1 MHPQNSKTNKT
12 WRIIDIINWGEK
24 YLKEKSFDSPR
35 NEIEILLLHLIGCKK
50 IDLYL
55 DFEKVI
61 KPEDLIILRGW
72 IKRRVKRE
80 PIQHIIGH
88 SEFYGRRFIVNQDVL
103 IPRPETETIIDT
115 SISALSKKNNPVIV
129 DIGTGSGCIGI
140 TLALEIPHSKVFA
153 IDVSEAALSIAKKN
167 AELYN
172 LKNIEFIKM
181 DFLSE
186 DINHNVDLLVS
197 NPPYIPQKEI
207 SSLMRDVKEYEPMMA
222 LTDNGNGLVFYQKL
236 SKIIPDVVKKNGVTI
251 LEVGRGNHYNKVKEV
266 FSKEGYSDIETI
278 RDLNKDIRVL
288 MINN

>member
-1 MHPQNSKTNKT
+1 MQPQNSKKNKT

-24 YLKEKSFDSPR
+24 YLKDRSFDSPR

-61 KPEDLIILRGW
+61 KPEDLITLRGW
-72 IKRRVKRE
+72 IKRRVNRE

-103 IPRPETETIIDT
+103 IPRPETETVIDI
-115 SISALSKKNNPVIV
+115 SIDALSKKNTPVII

-140 TLALEIPHSKVFA
+140 TLALEIPRSKVFA
-153 IDVSEAALSIAKKN
+153 IDISEAALSIAKKN
-167 AELYN
+167 AAIYN

-181 DFLSE
+181 DFLSK
-186 DINHNVDLLVS
+186 DIKHNVDLLVS

-207 SSLMRDVKEYEPMMA
+207 SSLMRDVKEYEPMIA
-222 LTDNGNGLVFYQKL
+222 LTDNSNGLVFYQKI
-236 SKIIPDVVKKNGVTI
+236 SKIIPHVVKKNGVTI
-251 LEVGRGNHYNKVKEV
+251 LEVGRGDHHNKVKEV

-278 RDLNKDIRVL
+278 CDLNKDIRVL

>member
-1 MHPQNSKTNKT
+1 MHPENSKTNKT

-24 YLKEKSFDSPR
+24 YFKDRSFDSSR

-50 IDLYL
+50 IDLYI
-55 DFEKVI
+55 DFEKEI

-72 IKRRVKRE
+72 IKRRVNRE

-88 SEFYGRRFIVNQDVL
+88 SEFYGRRFNVNQHVL
-103 IPRPETETIIDT
+103 IPRPETETIIGI
-115 SISALSKKNNPVIV
+115 SIDALSKKNNPVIV

-153 IDVSEAALSIAKKN
+153 IDISEAALSIAKKN
-167 AELYN
+167 AEVYN

-197 NPPYIPQKEI
+197 NPPYIPLKEI

-222 LTDNGNGLVFYQKL
+222 LTDNSNGLVFYQKL
-236 SKIIPDVVKKNGVTI
+236 SKIIPDVVKKNGVAI
-251 LEVGRGNHYNKVKEV
+251 LEVGRGDHYNKVKEV
-266 FSKEGYSDIETI
+266 FSKEGYSNIETI

-288 MINN
+288 MINY

>member
-1 MHPQNSKTNKT
+1 MQPQNSKTNKI

-24 YLKEKSFDSPR
+24 YLKDRSFDSPR

-61 KPEDLIILRGW
+61 KPEDLITLRGW
-72 IKRRVKRE
+72 IKRRVNRE

-103 IPRPETETIIDT
+103 IPRSETETVIDI
-115 SISALSKKNNPVIV
+115 SIDALSKKNTPVII

-140 TLALEIPHSKVFA
+140 TLALEIPRSKVFA
-153 IDVSEAALSIAKKN
+153 IDISEAALSIAKKN
-167 AELYN
+167 AAIYN

-181 DFLSE
+181 DFLSK
-186 DINHNVDLLVS
+186 DIKHNVDLLVS

-207 SSLMRDVKEYEPMMA
+207 SSLMRDVKEYEPMIA
-222 LTDNGNGLVFYQKL
+222 LTDNSNGLVFYQKI
-236 SKIIPDVVKKNGVTI
+236 SKIIPYVVKKNGVTI
-251 LEVGRGNHYNKVKEV
+251 LEVGRGDHHNKVKEV
-266 FSKEGYSDIETI
+266 FSKDGYSDIETVC
-278 RDLNKDIRVL
+278 DLNKDIRVL

>member
-24 YLKEKSFDSPR
+24 YLKDRSFDSPR
-35 NEIEILLLHLIGCKK
+35 NEIEILLLNLIGCKK

-61 KPEDLIILRGW
+61 KPEDLITLRGW
-72 IKRRVKRE
+72 IKRRVNRE

-103 IPRPETETIIDT
+103 IPRPETETVIDI
-115 SISALSKKNNPVIV
+115 SIDALSKKNTPVII

-140 TLALEIPHSKVFA
+140 TLALEIPRSKVFA
-153 IDVSEAALSIAKKN
+153 IDISEAALSIAKKN
-167 AELYN
+167 AAIYN

-181 DFLSE
+181 DFLSK
-186 DINHNVDLLVS
+186 DIKHNVDLLVS

-207 SSLMRDVKEYEPMMA
+207 SSLMRDVKDYEPMLA
-222 LTDNGNGLVFYQKL
+222 LTDNRNGLVFYKKF

-251 LEVGRGNHYNKVKEV
+251 LEVGRGDHHNKVKEV
-266 FSKEGYSDIETI
+266 FSKDGYNDIETI

>member
-1 MHPQNSKTNKT
+1 MQPQNSKTNKT

-24 YLKEKSFDSPR
+24 YLKDRSFDSPR

-72 IKRRVKRE
+72 IKRRVNRE
-80 PIQHIIGH
+80 PIQYIIGH
-88 SEFYGRRFIVNQDVL
+88 SEFYGRRFNVNHHVL
-103 IPRPETETIIDT
+103 IPRPETETIINT
-115 SISALSKKNNPVIV
+115 SIDALSKKNTPVII

-140 TLALEIPHSKVFA
+140 TLALEIPRSKVFA
-153 IDVSEAALSIAKKN
+153 IDISEEALSIAKKN

-181 DFLSE
+181 NFLSE

-207 SSLMRDVKEYEPMMA
+207 CSLMRDVKEYEPMMA
-222 LTDNGNGLVFYQKL
+222 LTDNSNGLVFYKKL
-236 SKIIPDVVKKNGVTI
+236 SKIIPDVVKKNGVSI

-266 FSKEGYSDIETI
+266 FSKEGYNDIEII
-278 RDLNKDIRVL
+278 RDLNKDNRVL
-288 MINN
+288 RINN

>member
-1 MHPQNSKTNKT
+1 MQPQNSKTNKT

-24 YLKEKSFDSPR
+24 YLKDKSFDSPR

-72 IKRRVKRE
+72 IKRRVNRE
-80 PIQHIIGH
+80 PIQYIIGH
-88 SEFYGRRFIVNQDVL
+88 SEFYGRRFNVNHHVL
-103 IPRPETETIIDT
+103 IPRPETETIINT
-115 SISALSKKNNPVIV
+115 SIDALSKKNNPVII

-153 IDVSEAALSIAKKN
+153 IDISEAALSIAKKN

-181 DFLSE
+181 NFLSE

-222 LTDNGNGLVFYQKL
+222 LTDNSNGLVFYKKL

-251 LEVGRGNHYNKVKEV
+251 IEVGRGDHYNKVKEV
-266 FSKEGYSDIETI
+266 FSKEGYKDIETI
-278 RDLNKDIRVL
+278 RDLNKDKRVL
-288 MINN
+288 IINN

>member
-1 MHPQNSKTNKT
+1 MQPQNSKKNKT

-24 YLKEKSFDSPR
+24 YLKDRSFDSPR

-61 KPEDLIILRGW
+61 KPEDLITLRGW
-72 IKRRVKRE
+72 IKRRVNRE

-103 IPRPETETIIDT
+103 IPRPETETVIDI
-115 SISALSKKNNPVIV
+115 SIDALSKKNTPVII

-153 IDVSEAALSIAKKN
+153 IDISEAALSIAKKN
-167 AELYN
+167 AAIYN

-181 DFLSE
+181 DFLSK
-186 DINHNVDLLVS
+186 DIKHNVDLLVS

-207 SSLMRDVKEYEPMMA
+207 SSLMRDVKEYEPMIA
-222 LTDNGNGLVFYQKL
+222 LTDNSNGLVFYQKI
-236 SKIIPDVVKKNGVTI
+236 SKIIPHVVKKNGVTI
-251 LEVGRGNHYNKVKEV
+251 LEVGRGDHHNKVKEV

-278 RDLNKDIRVL
+278 CDLNKDIRVL

>member
-1 MHPQNSKTNKT
+1 MRPQNSKKNKT

-24 YLKEKSFDSPR
+24 YLKDRSFDSPR

-61 KPEDLIILRGW
+61 KPEDLITLRGW
-72 IKRRVKRE
+72 IKRRVNRE

-103 IPRPETETIIDT
+103 IPRPETETVIDI
-115 SISALSKKNNPVIV
+115 SIDALSKKNTPVII

-140 TLALEIPHSKVFA
+140 TLALEIPRSKVFA
-153 IDVSEAALSIAKKN
+153 IDISEAALSIAKKN
-167 AELYN
+167 AAIYN

-181 DFLSE
+181 DFLSQN
-186 DINHNVDLLVS
+186 IKYNVDLLVS
-197 NPPYIPQKEI
+197 NPPYIPEKEI
-207 SSLMRDVKEYEPMMA
+207 CSLMRDVKDYEPMIA
-222 LTDNGNGLVFYQKL
+222 LTDNSDGLVFYRKL
-236 SKIIPDVVKKNGVTI
+236 SKIIPDVVKQNGATI

-266 FSKEGYSDIETI
+266 FSKEGYNDIETI
-278 RDLNKDIRVL
+278 CDLNKDKRVL
-288 MINN
+288 IINN

>member
-24 YLKEKSFDSPR
+24 YLKDRSFDSPR

-61 KPEDLIILRGW
+61 KPEDLITLRGW
-72 IKRRVKRE
+72 IKRRVNRE

-103 IPRPETETIIDT
+103 IPRPETETVIDI
-115 SISALSKKNNPVIV
+115 SIDALSKKNTPVII

-140 TLALEIPHSKVFA
+140 TLALEIPRSKVFA
-153 IDVSEAALSIAKKN
+153 IDISEAALSIAKKN
-167 AELYN
+167 AAIYN

-181 DFLSE
+181 DFLSK
-186 DINHNVDLLVS
+186 DIKHNVDLLVS

-207 SSLMRDVKEYEPMMA
+207 SSLMRDVKEYEPMIA
-222 LTDNGNGLVFYQKL
+222 LTDNSNGLVFYQKI
-236 SKIIPDVVKKNGVTI
+236 SKIIPYVVKKNGVTI
-251 LEVGRGNHYNKVKEV
+251 LEVGRGDHHNKVKEV

-278 RDLNKDIRVL
+278 CDLNKDIRVL

>member
-1 MHPQNSKTNKT
+1 MNPKNSKTNKT

-24 YLKEKSFDSPR
+24 YLKNKSFDSPR
-35 NEIEILLLHLIGCKK
+35 KEIEILLMHLIGCKK

-55 DFEKVI
+55 DFEKI
-61 KPEDLIILRGW
+61 IDPEKLIILREC
-72 IKRRVKRE
+72 IKRRVNRE
-80 PIQHIIGH
+80 PIQHIIGY
-88 SEFYGRRFIVNQDVL
+88 SEFYGRKFIVNQHVL

-115 SISALSKKNNPVIV
+115 SIDALSKKNNPVII

-153 IDVSEAALSIAKKN
+153 IYISEEALSIAKKN

-181 DFLSE
+181 NFLSE

-222 LTDNGNGLVFYQKL
+222 LTDNSNGLVFYKKL
-236 SKIIPDVVKKNGVTI
+236 SKIIPDVVKKNGVSI

-266 FSKEGYSDIETI
+266 FSKEGYNDIEII
-278 RDLNKDIRVL
+278 RDLNKDNRVL
-288 MINN
+288 RINN